1 MRRDRARGVR
11 AASRGGLQAIAPIP
25 GVI

>member
-1 MRRDRARGVR
+1 VRGDRARGVR

>member
-1 MRRDRARGVR
+1 VRRDRARGVR